1 VKVSK
6 KEVQNDPVWTREAY
20 IKVCELLVVH
30 NNGSKKQFIDEF
42 LASNL
47 PTVQNR
53 AFTKRQL
60 NSKYPA
66 IRKKLI
72 NIGVLPDGSKFIN
85 KRPADVISDAE
96 LLTEMTT
103 FLKKRRTQ
111 TRQRF

>member
-1 VKVSK
+1 MSK

-20 IKVCELLVVH
+20 IKVCELLVEH
-30 NNGSKKQFIDEF
+30 NNGSKNQFTDDF
-42 LASNL
+42 LALNL

-60 NSKYPA
+60 HSKYPA

-72 NIGVLPDGSKFIN
+72 DIGVLPAGSKFIN